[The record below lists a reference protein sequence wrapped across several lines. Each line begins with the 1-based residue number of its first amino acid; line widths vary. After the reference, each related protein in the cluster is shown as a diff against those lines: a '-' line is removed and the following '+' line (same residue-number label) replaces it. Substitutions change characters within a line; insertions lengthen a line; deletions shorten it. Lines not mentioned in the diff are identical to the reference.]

1 MLYSIIDIGSNTVK
15 LAVLDGEKIFSP
27 VPVFFK
33 ATAMGLRS
41 KVENG
46 SLKESAIEEL
56 CALIAEYLKTARRL
70 TDTTPIAFATASIRG
85 LGNTEEILNRI
96 WQETGLTVELIS
108 GETEALYSF
117 LGARGSL
124 PVKAGISVDLGGGST
139 EIVSFRKNQV
149 IDSVSLPFGC
159 LTLYMK
165 FFDGDRFEYDACCAY
180 IREHLKKSAPKMP
193 GKSILVSGGSSKAI
207 LKYKNILE
215 NKKTHS
221 IGTAQFRRIL
231 RHYRYGDEKSRAKL
245 EIVLK
250 DRYRLVPAALAVF
263 SQIASFYGRD
273 QVLVCRHGVRE
284 GCLYHHLQKK

>member
-15 LAVLDGEKIFSP
+15 LAVLDGEKIFSS
-27 VPVFFK
+27 VPVFFN
-33 ATAMGLRS
+33 ATALGLRS

-46 SLKESAIEEL
+46 SLKESAIAEL

-70 TDTTPIAFATASIRG
+70 TDTPPIAFATASIRG
-85 LGNTEEILNRI
+85 LNNANEILERI
-96 WQETGLTVELIS
+96 EKETGQTVELIS

-139 EIVSFRKNQV
+139 EILSFRKNQV

-165 FFDGDRFEYDACCAY
+165 FFDGGRFEYDACCAFV
-180 IREHLKKSAPKMP
+180 REHLKNSAPKLP
-193 GKSILVSGGSSKAI
+193 GKSILLSGGSAKAI
-207 LKYKNILE
+207 LKYKSILE

-221 IGTAQFRRIL
+221 IGAAQFRRIL
-231 RHYRYGDEKSRAKL
+231 RHYRYGDEKSHSKL
-245 EIVLK
+245 KIILK
-250 DRYRLVPAALAVF
+250 DRFCLVPAALAVF
-263 SQIASFYGRD
+263 TQIAAFYGRD